1 MSLQSLQL
9 GYDKVEDRI
18 VLLVQEGEGRQA
30 LLLTRKLCF
39 ALIEA
44 LGDIIH
50 QGGVPQ
56 GLRAA
61 PAAQQAELMSMKHA
75 RAISQVKADQ
85 AGKAA
90 PSVPQAPLSTRLVR
104 QIDIN
109 GGGAERRTLLMS
121 DAAGAAAKL
130 SLDTAQL
137 HWLVERLVAHCTT
150 AGWGASVPVP
160 QWLDE
165 TAMAELARSQ
175 SVSARVH

>member
-61 PAAQQAELMSMKHA
+61 PAAQQAELM
-75 RAISQVKADQ
+75 AIV
-85 AGKAA
+85 G
-90 PSVPQAPLSTRLVR
+90 L
-104 QIDIN
+104 
-109 GGGAERRTLLMS
+109 
-121 DAAGAAAKL
+121 AAKTNQL
-130 SLDTAQL
+130 ATALQ
-137 HWLVERLVAHCTT
+137 
-150 AGWGASVPVP
+150 VPV
-160 QWLDE
+160 DE
-165 TAMAELARSQ
+165 VFQA
-175 SVSARVH
+175 